1 MGLVKSLWSVEFLG
15 LALAYFYLTGPLLI
29 VLELFRPELSV
40 PILLLFIG
48 WAFSLAR
55 SVATQPVARPP
66 VLSHFVS
73 ILALLALC
81 VGWISLSGIGSYAV
95 CRWDYVKHN
104 LVFSF
109 LLQQKLPIE
118 TQLQGRDFIFH
129 YSTAYYITPVRL
141 KQALQTLTGH
151 ANLKPILLVTYSAV
165 LFVAVRMLAGM
176 AAVPALI
183 IFLVFSLVGG
193 LDLAGMKAFGV
204 KGDIVATLPGLGIGI
219 PRNIEW
225 WGVPGAPQS
234 PTMHLYYSALLRR
247 PNRHD
252 PNHRLHA
259 VIPTSGNR
267 LGQCCGYDSGERVL
281 ECLCHHRARNARPDE
296 DPHRP
301 WRNIAMA

>member
-1 MGLVKSLWSVEFLG
+1 MECRVFRTRFSIFLFDGAASDSFGAVQARTLGSNFIALYRLGVFPGAISCHPACSTATCPLSLREHTRPSSTLRWLD
-15 LALAYFYLTGPLLI
+15 LLI
-29 VLELFRPELSV
+29 RYRQLCRM
-40 PILLLFIG
+40 
-48 WAFSLAR
+48 
-55 SVATQPVARPP
+55 PVGLRQA
-66 VLSHFVS
+66 H
-73 ILALLALC
+73 
-81 VGWISLSGIGSYAV
+81 
-95 CRWDYVKHN
+95 

-234 PTMHLYYSALLRR
+234 PTMHLYYSALVRR